1 MDCRVKPGN
10 DEAAFLFGNPTRG
23 HRSFTIRAYGE
34 SRLKRVSLRLCCVGV
49 EFALRKELRVQR
61 MRRRMML
68 VAIVVSGPVAL
79 GPRVASAEGLFDFF
93 FGGAQK
99 QQQRQAP
106 AQASFFADP
115 FGLNQ
120 QPAPP
125 RPVAAAGS
133 GPAFCVRSCDG
144 KYFPIAGRGGATPV
158 QMCQSFCPASATKV
172 FFGSSIDGASSSTG
186 ERYAD
191 SENAFAY
198 RKALRADCTCNGR
211 DPAGLA
217 PVDLTLDT
225 SLRPGDVIATT
236 SGLVAYTGIRAGADQ
251 TADFTPVAS
260 YPGLTA
266 DVRARLGGMKVAPVT
281 AETVAND
288 APLTDVSRDVLPV
301 SVVPKATSP
310 RAKRAEVN

>member
-1 MDCRVKPGN
+1 
-10 DEAAFLFGNPTRG
+10 
-23 HRSFTIRAYGE
+23 
-34 SRLKRVSLRLCCVGV
+34 
-49 EFALRKELRVQR
+49 

-68 VAIVVSGPVAL
+68 VAAIALTGAVAVA
-79 GPRVASAEGLFDFF
+79 PRVASAEGLFDFL

-99 QQQRQAP
+99 QHREAP

-125 RPVAAAGS
+125 PRQVASGGSGGS

-144 KYFPIAGRGGATPV
+144 RYFPLARASASPV
-158 QMCQSFCPASATKV
+158 QMCQAFCPASPTKV

-198 RKALRADCTCNGR
+198 RKAMRADCTCNGR

-217 PVDLTLDT
+217 PVDLTLDS
-225 SLRPGDVIATT
+225 SLRPGDVIATST
-236 SGLVAYTGIRAGADQ
+236 GLVAYSGVKVGAGQ
-251 TADFTPVAS
+251 TAEFTPVAS
-260 YPGLTA
+260 YPGLTP
-266 DVRARLGGMKVAPVT
+266 DVRARLGEMKVAPVA
-281 AETVAND
+281 AETITTGALSPEMSHDVA
-288 APLTDVSRDVLPV
+288 LPV
-301 SVVPKATSP
+301 AASPKVAAP
-310 RAKRAEVN
+310 KAKRAEVN